1 MNYHLQP
8 DRAKYPRADP
18 GYQPPGALSDM
29 RKVNTPIDIP
39 SFRRYRALTEKREK
53 IMQNLTGRH
62 YFYFGYYFYYAG
74 LPAVC

>member
-1 MNYHLQP
+1 
-8 DRAKYPRADP
+8 
-18 GYQPPGALSDM
+18 M

-39 SFRRYRALTEKREK
+39 SLRRYRALFEKRET